1 MISRE
6 DVIAGYSMILG
17 RQPEN
22 ESAIEHHRQH
32 ESLSV
37 FRKALLE
44 SAEFAV
50 LYPRTAAD
58 ASDIP
63 FPRWE
68 DLSAP
73 RLVFVHSPKTGG
85 TTFHDLLASLY
96 AEDRV
101 CPERFNGLKNHPAGM
116 LAHYRLFSGH
126 YDLVSCQLIPS
137 EKQIVTFLREPV
149 SRLISLYNFLK
160 AHRPDV
166 AERNGWALARLAS
179 DLSAAD
185 FFQHP
190 LVTDHPYIRDGM
202 TRALVD
208 SLPMEAWPTA
218 AEQTPPRDLSGA
230 GKEALE
236 RLSSLAA
243 FGVMERYEESV
254 GLIFACLGI
263 PVPRSIIR
271 KMVLSDLI
279 ECEGNYR
286 PIEVVR
292 ESAELRSLIE
302 KLVPADL
309 ELYTGALELFEQ
321 RLRITRK

>member
-1 MISRE
+1 
-6 DVIAGYSMILG
+6 MILG
-17 RQPEN
+17 RHPEN

-44 SAEFAV
+44 SAEFTA

-58 ASDIP
+58 ASDIS
-63 FPRWE
+63 FPSWE

-116 LAHYRLFSGH
+116 LAHYHLFSGH
-126 YDLVSCQLIPS
+126 YDLVSCQLIPG

-166 AERNGWALARLAS
+166 AERNEWVLAGLAS
-179 DLSAAD
+179 DLDVAD
-185 FFQHP
+185 FFRHP
-190 LVTDHPYIRDGM
+190 LVTNHPYIRDGM

-208 SLPMEAWPTA
+208 SLPIEIWPTVD
-218 AEQTPPRDLSGA
+218 EQQSLRDLSGA
-230 GKEALE
+230 GREALGQ
-236 RLSSLAA
+236 LAGLAA
-243 FGVMERYEESV
+243 FGVMERYEESIK
-254 GLIFACLGI
+254 LIFARLGI
-263 PVPRSIIR
+263 PRPHSIAH

-279 ECEGNYR
+279 ESEGNYR
-286 PIEVVR
+286 PIAVAR
-292 ESAELRSLIE
+292 ESTELRSLIE
-302 KLVPADL
+302 ELVPADL
-309 ELYTGALELFEQ
+309 ELYAGALELFEQ
-321 RLRITRK
+321 RLRIARE

>member
-1 MISRE
+1 VISRE

-17 RQPEN
+17 RQPES
-22 ESAIEHHRQH
+22 ESVIEHHRQH

-44 SAEFAV
+44 SAEFTA
-50 LYPRTAAD
+50 LYPHTAAD
-58 ASDIP
+58 TSGIP

-85 TTFHDLLASLY
+85 TTFHDLLANLY
-96 AEDRV
+96 AEGRV

-126 YDLVSCQLIPS
+126 YDLVSCQLIPG

-166 AERNGWALARLAS
+166 VERNEWTLARLAS
-179 DLSAAD
+179 DLGAAD

-190 LVTDHPYIRDGM
+190 LVMNHPYIRDGM
-202 TRALVD
+202 TRTLVD
-208 SLPMEAWPTA
+208 SLPMEAWPTI
-218 AEQTPPRDLSGA
+218 AERRPARDMSGA
-230 GKEALE
+230 GREALE
-236 RLSSLAA
+236 RLSGLAA

-263 PVPRSIIR
+263 PVPRSISR

-286 PIEVVR
+286 PIEAVR
-292 ESAELRSLIE
+292 VTPDLRSLIE
-302 KLVPADL
+302 QLVPADL
-309 ELYTGALELFEQ
+309 ELYAGALELFEQ
-321 RLRITRK
+321 LLGTAN